1 MIENRGNSRQPDYCD
16 ERGSIDMNEQVE
28 QDVEQTAEQ
37 VQPGDPPALPAEP
50 AQLDEH
56 GKGAVLDELAK
67 LPEKAILDEAA
78 LAKALHVAPR
88 TLRRMVN
95 RWQLPPPV
103 PLGGRSVWFAGRVL
117 AHIEAAAIRAE
128 KDAERAAR
136 KFRENFT

>member
-1 MIENRGNSRQPDYCD
+1 MDDKNVTPD
-16 ERGSIDMNEQVE
+16 RE
-28 QDVEQTAEQ
+28 QDARSQGGEA
-37 VQPGDPPALPAEP
+37 PAAGGAGVLIDALARLPAM
-50 AQLDEH
+50 
-56 GKGAVLDELAK
+56 
-67 LPEKAILDEAA
+67 AILDEAA

-128 KDAERAAR
+128 KDAERDAR